1 MYTVSMKKIYVIVG
15 TTASGKSNL
24 AVQVAK
30 SIRGEIVNADSIQVY
45 KDIPLL
51 TARPSTDEEQG
62 IPHHL
67 YGYLDEHA
75 TCSAADWLEEAVST
89 LNTIDHP
96 IVVGGTGLYIKA
108 LTEGLNDI
116 PPIEPAVREMVR
128 AMPIEEVQAK
138 VSECSATDPQRLR
151 RALEVQ
157 LSTGKTLKYFQTQ
170 PPIKKIEADFEILW
184 INRPREE
191 IRARC
196 KDRFLQMLKQGA
208 IEQVQELLSRSPTGG
223 ITKAIGFKEI
233 SAYLNHEISYEKMI
247 DLAVIATC
255 QYAKRQQT
263 WFKHQLKPHKIIN
276 NHLDFNI

>member
-1 MYTVSMKKIYVIVG
+1 MKKIYVIVG

-24 AVQVAK
+24 AIKIAK
-30 SIRGEIVNADSIQVY
+30 SIGGEIVNADSIQVY

-51 TARPSTDEEQG
+51 TARPTETEQQG
-62 IPHHL
+62 VPHHL

-75 TCSAADWLEEAVST
+75 ICSAADWLEKAVLT
-89 LNTIDHP
+89 LNNIDTP

-116 PPIEPAVREMVR
+116 PEVDPIIREQVRS
-128 AMPIEEVQAK
+128 MPIDEVKAK
-138 VSECSATDPQRLR
+138 VLECSATDPQRLR

-157 LSTGKTLKYFQTQ
+157 MTTGKPLRYFQSQ
-170 PPIKKIEADFEILW
+170 PPIKKIHANFEILW
-184 INRPREE
+184 VNRPREE
-191 IRARC
+191 IRTRC
-196 KDRFLQMLKQGA
+196 QSRFLQMLEQGA
-208 IEQVQELLSRSPTGG
+208 IKQVENLLSQNPTGG

-233 SAYLNHEISYEKMI
+233 SAYLNGEISYEKMI

-263 WFKHQLKPHKIIN
+263 WFKHQLKSPKIIYN
-276 NHLDFNI
+276 PLDFNI

>member
-1 MYTVSMKKIYVIVG
+1 MKKIYVIVG
-15 TTASGKSNL
+15 STASGKSNL
-24 AVQVAK
+24 AIQVAK
-30 SIRGEIVNADSIQVY
+30 SVSGEIINADSIQVY

-67 YGYLDEHA
+67 YGYLNEHA
-75 TCSAADWLEEAVST
+75 TCSVADWLEQAVSM
-89 LNTIDHP
+89 LNKINNP
-96 IVVGGTGLYIKA
+96 VVVGGTGLYIKA

-116 PPIEPAVREMVR
+116 PPVDPAVREMVR
-128 AMPIEEVQAK
+128 AMPIEEVQSK
-138 VSECSATDPQRLR
+138 VLDCSAIDAQRLR

-157 LSTGKTLKYFQTQ
+157 LTTGKPLKYFQMQ
-170 PPIKKIEADFEILW
+170 PPVKKIEADFEILW

-191 IRARC
+191 IRSRC

-208 IEQVQELLSRSPTGG
+208 IGQVQELLSRSPTGG
-223 ITKAIGFKEI
+223 VTKAIGFKEI

-263 WFKHQLKPHKIIN
+263 WFKHQLKPHKIIYN
-276 NHLDFNI
+276 TLNYNI